1 MGNCACCMAMGTKTI
16 QLVRPDG
23 TVEILRKPVTA
34 GQIMQGLPQHLVC
47 HSDSFF
53 IGQRTAALS
62 ENDVLQMEKKYFVL
76 PELFFQSELTLVSI
90 ASILSAPSPLTPTT
104 GVSAAPLR
112 SIERASAHCEP
123 FEIERSGVDGRRR
136 IRVSPQFITKIME
149 DGRINI
155 DERGHAVERDSTANE
170 NRLCNTPDLQKHYEK
185 LVKPKDRSW
194 RPKLD
199 TIKEE
204 N

>member
-123 FEIERSGVDGRRR
+123 FEIESGVDGRRR

-170 NRLCNTPDLQKHYEK
+170 NRLCNTPDLQKDYEK